1 MPPPAMTA
9 SASPL
14 HETRTPLER
23 VRRVAQWVRVLTV
36 AGAVTLPLGTLWV
49 WSSPDRVAH
58 FVAGNLGLNAAGLHL
73 TPSTSWLGALVNLLP
88 VAAGWFA
95 LLQIWRLFGGYMRG
109 EFFTP
114 DATQRLRRLAMALL
128 AVAFAQVVAR
138 TATGLVLTLHLPP
151 GQRQL
156 IVGFSSHDYV
166 LLLFGLLL
174 WAIAHVMVEAT
185 RLAHENEQFV

>member
-1 MPPPAMTA
+1 MTT
-9 SASPL
+9 SASRP
-14 HETRTPLER
+14 HGTRTPLDR
-23 VRRVAQWVRVLTV
+23 VRRLAHWVRMLTV

-49 WSSPDRVAH
+49 WSSPDRIAR
-58 FVAGNLGLNAAGLHL
+58 FVASTLGLNATALQL
-73 TPSTSWLGALVNLLP
+73 APSTSWLGALVNLLP
-88 VAAGWFA
+88 VAVGWFA
-95 LLQIWRLFGGYMRG
+95 LLQVWRLFGGYMRS

-114 DATQRLRRLAMALL
+114 GATQRLRRLAMALL
-128 AVAFAQVVAR
+128 AVALAQVVAR
-138 TATGLVLTLHLPP
+138 SATGVVLTLHLPP

-185 RLAHENEQFV
+185 RLARENEQFV

>member
-1 MPPPAMTA
+1 MTA
-9 SASPL
+9 LESPP
-14 HETRTPLER
+14 HGIRTPLER
-23 VRRVAQWVRVLTV
+23 VCRLARWVRVLTV

-49 WSSPDRVAH
+49 WASPDRVAH
-58 FVAGNLGLNAAGLHL
+58 FVAGNLGLNAAALHL

-88 VAAGWFA
+88 VAVGWFA
-95 LLQIWRLFGGYMRG
+95 LLQIWRLFGGYMQG

-114 DATQRLRRLAMALL
+114 VTTQRLRRLAMALL
-128 AVAFAQVVAR
+128 AVALAQVVAR
-138 TATGLVLTLHLPP
+138 SATGVVLTLHLPP

-185 RLAHENEQFV
+185 RLAHENEQFI